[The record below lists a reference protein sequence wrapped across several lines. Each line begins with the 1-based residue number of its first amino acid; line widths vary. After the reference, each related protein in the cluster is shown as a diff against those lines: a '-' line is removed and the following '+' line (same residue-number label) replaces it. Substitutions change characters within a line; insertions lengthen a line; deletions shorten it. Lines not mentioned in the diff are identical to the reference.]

1 MKSYQEKQLIFFLYH
16 RVEDGLN
23 FLQAD
28 FGVNKIAKIMVG
40 VWVQFSLPRC

>member
-28 FGVNKIAKIMVG
+28 FGVNKIAKIIVG
-40 VWVQFSLPRC
+40 AEYSLPRS

>member
-1 MKSYQEKQLIFFLYH
+1 MKSYQEKQLILFLYH

-28 FGVNKIAKIMVG
+28 FGVMEIAKVVMEVA
-40 VWVQFSLPRC
+40 VQYSLLRY

>member
-16 RVEDGLN
+16 RVDDGLN

-28 FGVNKIAKIMVG
+28 FGVMKIPKVVMEVG
-40 VWVQFSLPRC
+40 VQYSLLRY

>member
-40 VWVQFSLPRC
+40 SGYNTP

>member
-28 FGVNKIAKIMVG
+28 FGVNKIAKITAGMR
-40 VWVQFSLPRC
+40 VQYSLPRC